1 MFEAALVAKFK
12 KIFDLKVSMD
22 LSQIKFSD
30 KGYSGEQE
38 TLFIEVLSS
47 LSRIKDAKQLARVMG
62 KCTIFAN
69 ADKLPFGYFAKQIE
83 LAGGECADV
92 FFHDLEGSVNVYG
105 NLVQRSF
112 NFVYFFNSQYN
123 PEVGT
128 MTSINI
134 QQVIE

>member
-1 MFEAALVAKFK
+1 MFEDALIAKLK

-38 TLFIEVLSS
+38 TLFVEILSS
-47 LSRIKDAKQLARVMG
+47 MTKIKDAREVARVNG
-62 KCTIFAN
+62 KCTVFAN
-69 ADKLPFGYFAKQIE
+69 GDKLPFGYFNKQID
-83 LAGGECADV
+83 LAGAECADL
-92 FFHDLEGSVNVYG
+92 FFHDLEGSVNVFG
-105 NLVQRSF
+105 KLVQRSF
-112 NFVYFFNSQYN
+112 SFVYFFNGQYN

-134 QQVIE
+134 EQVIE